1 MNNIK
6 TLLLL
11 AKLHT
16 VAEDMYE
23 MTNFVF
29 VVPPRFDDDVE
40 GGLSYGQDA
49 LDAAIELK
57 KLIES
62 MLTEI
67 LGYEPTIEWDRGV
80 SAVDYVANNLSG
92 VLIPSG
98 LGEPL

>member
-16 VAEDMYE
+16 IAGDMYQF
-23 MTNFVF
+23 TNHDFVY
-29 VVPPRFDDDVE
+29 PHRFDDDVD
-40 GGLSYGQDA
+40 GGVSFGQDVA
-49 LDAAIELK
+49 DQMIELEN
-57 KLIES
+57 LIES